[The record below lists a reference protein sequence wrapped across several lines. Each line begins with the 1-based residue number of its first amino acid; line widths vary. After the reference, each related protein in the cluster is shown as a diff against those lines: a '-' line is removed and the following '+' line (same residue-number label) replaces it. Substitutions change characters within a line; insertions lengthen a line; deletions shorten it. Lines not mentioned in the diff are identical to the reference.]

1 MDFCHR
7 GSKHNTYIMDS
18 VKYPK
23 DNNDGKQNGGAQL
36 SAELSPDKETIK
48 SEALVTTPSP
58 SENKLCEE
66 QAQISNDGGKCDG
79 DGANGDIRV
88 RTAAK
93 RVRFSVCEIITE
105 TVVHENLNG
114 SHTNPSFEK
123 DEGMDN
129 NSDQSLTDCSDGE
142 AKFRYIRGKKRR
154 DSVHP
159 LVATSSHFPS
169 SPWDVTSV
177 DNDDPDEELSG
188 EPWSELSGKG
198 KLLRVLTGVG
208 KFIALLALLYFFV
221 CSLDLLSLGFR
232 LVGGSAAG
240 EIFRNSVILQNP
252 IVGVM
257 IGVLTTVLVQS
268 SSTST
273 SIIVGMVAAGFMDV
287 KLAIPPIMGCNI
299 GTSITSTIVSF
310 TQAGD
315 REQFRRAFAGA
326 TVLDMFNWIS
336 VIVLLPVEV
345 ITGYLYH
352 ASKATVDLIIPDSQS
367 GGEIQI
373 LSVITNPFVDLIV
386 QLNDT
391 VLECWA
397 TPNCTDADDAS
408 LIKEYCKTA
417 KTEIVVHERV
427 IDTNGKELLNIRDI
441 AKQEDLR
448 RCDFLFAGT
457 NMSDAAVGAII
468 LVASLFVLCFC
479 LVMIVKVLN
488 SVLKGHV
495 STVIKHTLNA
505 DIPYVPWITGYLAIL
520 IGAVMTFLLRIHICS
535 DATCGGLASSALTE
549 CIHLPLG
556 KYWNHNTAILAAMAA
571 EGNSLRPSL
580 QATCHFFFNVT
591 GVLLFYPVPFLR
603 FPIGMAKS
611 LGNITAK
618 YRWFAIFYLVGM
630 FAILPLV
637 FISLSLAGSIYV
649 VVLVVTVG
657 VFILLITAMTL
668 MQRKV
673 PKLLPVK
680 LRDWKWV
687 PKPLRSLQPYDNLVS
702 KLPCCPGQSQTNND
716 DSDDE
721 DGKPNL
727 YRDNDFVF
735 LTGNKI
741 PHPDDISREKEQH
754 QQAPKPPIITR
765 IVPTRV
771 IRNISNGTSE
781 HSTVQNGNGVVGT
794 DVKTPLA
801 KNEVTVPLGN
811 NGRALNGIDTTDSNG
826 ATTGNNRNRQES
838 TIPMPGPYEDESP
851 LNLPTTNLNRGTS
864 PTSHNGETR
873 NTPSYNLA
881 YASDESVFV

>member
-1 MDFCHR
+1 MDP
-7 GSKHNTYIMDS
+7 GQSSTE
-18 VKYPK
+18 
-23 DNNDGKQNGGAQL
+23 NDGKQNGGALL
-36 SAELSPDKETIK
+36 SEELNPDKSTIK
-48 SEALVTTPSP
+48 SSALVTSSSSPP
-58 SENKLCEE
+58 SEKNTYCDTPETIPNQAEE
-66 QAQISNDGGKCDG
+66 SKEGEKCDS
-79 DGANGDIRV
+79 DGTNGDIRS

-93 RVRFSVCEIITE
+93 RVRFSVCEYITE
-105 TVVHENLNG
+105 TLVHENETG
-114 SHTNPSFEK
+114 SHTNPTFQK
-123 DEGMDN
+123 DEGMEN
-129 NSDQSLTDCSDGE
+129 GSSNSMEDSSDGG
-142 AKFRYIRGKKRR
+142 AKIRYIRGKQRR

-159 LVATSSHFPS
+159 LVSNSSHFPTN
-169 SPWDVTSV
+169 PWDVSSV
-177 DNDDPDEELSG
+177 ENENSDEELSST
-188 EPWSELSGKG
+188 PWSELSGKG
-198 KLLRVLTGVG
+198 KILRVLIGVG
-208 KFIALLALLYFFV
+208 KFLGLLTLLYFFV

-315 REQFRRAFAGA
+315 RDQFRRAFAGA
-326 TVLDMFNWIS
+326 TVLDMFNWIT

-345 ITGYLYH
+345 ITGYLYY
-352 ASKATVDLIIPDSQS
+352 ASKATVDLIISDSQS
-367 GGEIQI
+367 GSDIQI

-408 LIKEYCKTA
+408 LIKEFCKTA

-427 IDTNGKELLNIRDI
+427 VNHNGKEILNIRDV
-441 AKQEDLR
+441 ATQEDLQ

-457 NMSDAAVGAII
+457 NMSDAAAGAII
-468 LVASLFVLCFC
+468 LVTSLFVLCFC
-479 LVMIVKVLN
+479 LIMIVKVLN

-520 IGAVMTFLLRIHICS
+520 IGAVMTFLVQS
-535 DATCGGLASSALTE
+535 SSVFTSALT
-549 CIHLPLG
+549 PLVG
-556 KYWNHNTAILAAMAA
+556 MGVISLSRVYPLTLGANIGTTTTAVLAAMAA
-571 EGNSLRPSL
+571 EGKSLYPSL
-580 QATCHFFFNVT
+580 QIAACHFFFNIT

-603 FPIGMAKS
+603 FPIRMAKV

-618 YRWFAIFYLVGM
+618 YRWFAVFYLVGM

-649 VVLVVTVG
+649 VVLVSTVG
-657 VFILLITAMTL
+657 IFLLLITAMTFI
-668 MQRKV
+668 QRKV

-680 LRDWKWV
+680 LRDWQWV

-702 KLPCCPGQSQTNND
+702 KLPCCPGQSRIND
-716 DSDDE
+716 DESDDE

-727 YRDNDFVF
+727 YKDNDFVF

-741 PHPDDISREKEQH
+741 PPPDDVSNEER
-754 QQAPKPPIITR
+754 QQAPKPHIITR
-765 IVPTRV
+765 IIPTRV
-771 IRNISNGTSE
+771 IRNISNGTSDYS
-781 HSTVQNGNGVVGT
+781 HVQNGNGVIGT
-794 DVKTPLA
+794 DARTPLA
-801 KNEVTVPLGN
+801 RNEVTIPVV
-811 NGRALNGIDTTDSNG
+811 SNG
-826 ATTGNNRNRQES
+826 HQNAGDTVDSADTTTGNNHNRQES
-838 TIPMPGPYEDESP
+838 TIPMPASYEDESP
-851 LNLPTTNLNRGTS
+851 LNVSNNS
-864 PTSHNGETR
+864 NGRTR
-873 NTPSYNLA
+873 NFRGENRNSPSYNLA
-881 YASDESVFV
+881 YSSSDESVFV